1 MWLWRGIQDLGWIE
15 PPVPSLISEVCPHR
29 HLWVRL
35 GEHHLW
41 QWEGPEKLLLV
52 TDFFPHPGFNPDLS
66 ANDHN
71 DDIMLIRLPWKVRL
85 SPAVQPL
92 NLTQNQPTVG
102 TQCLISGWG
111 SVSSTKSTGLPLT
124 LAHLLPLFSFP
135 SSSLPPLSPP
145 KSLAPL
151 LLSLHPLPP
160 SSSFLFPP
168 LPPPLLL
175 LCFFPLIPSS
185 PSPLPRAL
193 LPRTCLL
200 PA

>member
-145 KSLAPL
+145 KSLAPKHPL
-151 LLSLHPLPP
+151 VLPHSPVLSTPQLSQRTRNPAFLITLSRLLSGSHSFCPLPTQLENWP
-160 SSSFLFPP
+160 
-168 LPPPLLL
+168 
-175 LCFFPLIPSS
+175 
-185 PSPLPRAL
+185 
-193 LPRTCLL
+193 
-200 PA
+200 